1 MKQLFNIFTTTNN
14 QSEMHDRMCTSEK
27 NIEQIF
33 DNIKKLREDNKNLK
47 TYADTQ
53 MDKIREQIK
62 DDKKQQGDANDKF

>member
-47 TYADTQ
+47 TYADT
-53 MDKIREQIK
+53 
-62 DDKKQQGDANDKF
+62 

>member
-1 MKQLFNIFTTTNN
+1 
-14 QSEMHDRMCTSEK
+14 MCTSEK

-53 MDKIREQIK
+53 MDKIRE
-62 DDKKQQGDANDKF
+62 

>member
-1 MKQLFNIFTTTNN
+1 
-14 QSEMHDRMCTSEK
+14 MHDRMCTSEK

-53 MDKIREQIK
+53 MDKIRE
-62 DDKKQQGDANDKF
+62 